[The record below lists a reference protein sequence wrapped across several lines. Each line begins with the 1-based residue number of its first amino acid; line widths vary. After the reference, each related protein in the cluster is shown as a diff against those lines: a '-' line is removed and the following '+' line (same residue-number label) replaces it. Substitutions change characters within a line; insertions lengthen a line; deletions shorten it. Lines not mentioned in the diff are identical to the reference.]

1 MDSSVQRVA
10 DMDWDLVMHYVAGGA
25 RWRRVPEAQR
35 PSIEVRV
42 EFFEPQ
48 ISHWTELE
56 RLSFWA
62 DVERDSIFSEAGALN
77 VRYKPGAGEKE
88 LGSFLKDHIWRVAKR
103 DGRLFTVELAAFADG
118 RDVLKEL
125 AGIAVTP
132 DGDDGAELEPDKDFW
147 RKNAQ
152 LYLVEN
158 IPFGVVRVAVPR
170 NVAEPVAA
178 ARRKVKAL
186 LGLDAVEHVAVW
198 DLAQRRDEFASHAA
212 DKSVTLHYHGK
223 YER

>member
-1 MDSSVQRVA
+1 MSREA
-10 DMDWDLVMHYVAGGA
+10 RGGGGCA
-25 RWRRVPEAQR
+25 RRVREAER

-42 EFFEPQ
+42 GFFEPD
-48 ISHWTELE
+48 IAHWTELE
-56 RLSFWA
+56 GVSYWA
-62 DVERDSIFSEAGALN
+62 DVERDRIFSEAGALE
-77 VRYKPGAGEKE
+77 VRYKPGAGEPP

-132 DGDDGAELEPDKDFW
+132 DGDEGAELEPDEDFW

-158 IPFGVVRVAVPR
+158 VPLGVVEVDVPR
-170 NVAEPVAA
+170 NAGEPIAA

-186 LGLDAVEHVAVW
+186 LGLDAVQRVDVW
-198 DLAQRRDEFASHAA
+198 DFADGREEFADHAA
-212 DKSVTLHYHGK
+212 DRIVTLHYHGTH
-223 YER
+223 ET